1 MRVDAPQSIQ
11 KTIDSVAWDNSF
23 LNPFSIEQIVFR
35 ATVIYSVGKR
45 QPQRK
50 NKVAFYETGL
60 CLDIG
65 GFHGA
70 VGLCCDALGL
80 GECEC

>member
-11 KTIDSVAWDNSF
+11 NTIDSVAWGNSF

-60 CLDIG
+60 CLDIN
-65 GFHGA
+65 GFHDTI
-70 VGLCCDALGL
+70 GLYHNALDL
-80 GECEC
+80 REYEY